1 MFYKT
6 QGVLYMLSTL
16 PSTNNHNLLANVSNS
31 IMIGAIGFL
40 SIILEIA

>member
-1 MFYKT
+1 MP
-6 QGVLYMLSTL
+6 STL
-16 PSTNNHNLLANVSNS
+16 PRTYNGFFNHNILAIFSNS